1 MSLNAYKSMGLD
13 GMHPRVPKELLRSLL
28 SCSPSYLKSCG
39 CQVSSQMTLG
49 RVMLLRCLRK
59 GEIMFHWSVQLH
71 MLFWTIAGPK
81 GAASPL
87 SQKCI
92 FNRSSSVK
100 YYFLGSHKPSFS
112 DNPKS
117 GNLILV
123 TSLVSVSV
131 TGLSYCTYS
140 RRRSSVLELK
150 TMIV

>member
-1 MSLNAYKSMGLD
+1 MTDLKYNDRNK
-13 GMHPRVPKELLRSLL
+13 RFF
-28 SCSPSYLKSCG
+28 SPIKVRCLKSIIKPPNTP
-39 CQVSSQMTLG
+39 VSNDRQRILNLNG
-49 RVMLLRCLRK
+49 FLRK
-59 GEIMFHWSVQLH
+59 GKIMFHWSVQLH